1 MTKKVDLK
9 LILAI
14 VATGLLS
21 FCGVIVETAMNITFP
36 VLMRQFN
43 IDTATVQWMTT
54 AYLLVVSM
62 IVPIS
67 SFLKRRFR
75 TRTLFVTAN
84 LLFIAGLVIDAIAG
98 NFSMLVLGRIIQGL
112 GTGIALPLM
121 FNIILDWTPDQ
132 QRGTLMGIGTLI
144 TAIAPALGPT
154 FGGLVVSS
162 LGWHWIFI
170 LLLPLLVVS
179 LLLGLFSIR
188 QASPTV
194 KAGFDVAGWLA
205 IVVVFVGFTM
215 AFSHLQQLGTQPWL
229 VIGWLVLGLIG
240 LAAFIW
246 FTRRSKQPLI
256 KLTIFKTRSFD
267 WHLLGLFLIQINALG
282 LAFILPNYI
291 QLVNGKSALLAGLF
305 VLPGAAIGAIFAPLG
320 GRILDSFGAAK
331 PILTG
336 STILAL
342 AMALFTVFG
351 LHLTG
356 ALILVLYI
364 IFMVGIGLTMGNTMT
379 SGLSQLNVKQQADGN
394 AVFNTL
400 QQFAG
405 ATGTSIVSAVIT
417 LVQTQTSGSNAQ
429 RTALGSAVAVG
440 VLLVLLLLNLVAL
453 INAMRTRKV

>member
-14 VATGLLS
+14 IATGLLS

-98 NFSMLVLGRIIQGL
+98 NFSMLVLGRLIQGL

-154 FGGLVVSS
+154 FGGLVVSG

-188 QASPTV
+188 QAAPTV

-267 WHLLGLFLIQINALG
+267 WHLLGFFLIQINALG

-336 STILAL
+336 STIIAL
-342 AMALFTVFG
+342 AVALFTVFG

-364 IFMVGIGLTMGNTMT
+364 IFMVGMGLTMGNTMT
-379 SGLSQLNVKQQADGN
+379 SGLSQLNVKQRADGN

-417 LVQTQTSGSNAQ
+417 LVQTQASGSNAH
-429 RTALGSAVAVG
+429 RTALGSAAALG
-440 VLLVLLLLNLVAL
+440 VLLVLILLNLVVL
-453 INAMRTRKV
+453 INAMRTRKA